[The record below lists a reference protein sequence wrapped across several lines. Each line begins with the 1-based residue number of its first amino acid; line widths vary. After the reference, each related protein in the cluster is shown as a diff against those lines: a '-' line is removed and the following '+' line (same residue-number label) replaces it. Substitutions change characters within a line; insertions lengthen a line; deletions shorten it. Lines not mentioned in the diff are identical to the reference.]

1 MFNWASQCMI
11 IYVPCTGDNANCV
24 TRDHR
29 RFLSESWWNASIAE
43 TFSHRGSFPRSL
55 TSGLVRWQVD
65 SVNAAQL
72 HVCSWGWLWRRAMFV
87 CDIYYINSSPCILV
101 FFGGVVF
108 FFWEAANITTLC
120 AVISTNGMLCHI
132 PTSGPNIIERQIT
145 ILFSLLHKIN
155 SPESA
160 YCGGL
165 AWLLMLSFGF
175 RHSRLVNEWFA
186 AQPCLTKLF
195 LPCTLPVLHSDRGN
209 ILSIEMEEVWSPAE
223 QRDVG
228 NSLYHFKIQTHNSP
242 I

>member
-1 MFNWASQCMI
+1 MSRALVTTRIVWHVTIDASYLNRDEMLQLQRHSRIEAPSPDHLQADWWGDKWTVWMRHNSTFAREGGFGGEQC
-11 IYVPCTGDNANCV
+11 
-24 TRDHR
+24 
-29 RFLSESWWNASIAE
+29 
-43 TFSHRGSFPRSL
+43 
-55 TSGLVRWQVD
+55 
-65 SVNAAQL
+65 
-72 HVCSWGWLWRRAMFV
+72 FV

-145 ILFSLLHKIN
+145 FLFSLLHKIN

-209 ILSIEMEEVWSPAE
+209 ILSIDMEEVWSPAE